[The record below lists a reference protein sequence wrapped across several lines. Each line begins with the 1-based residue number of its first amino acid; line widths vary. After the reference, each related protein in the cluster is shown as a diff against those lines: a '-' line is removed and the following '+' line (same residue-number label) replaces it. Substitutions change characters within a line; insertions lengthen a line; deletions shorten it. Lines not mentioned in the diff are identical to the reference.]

1 MINGAFT
8 IISYDGKYLFIK
20 RKDKGKW
27 DLPGGGFDVN
37 EIDYKGVTVREIKE
51 ETGII
56 ITREDLKL
64 CAILGQRLP
73 ERVRNEYKVDFG
85 LVFLHSLFLH
95 QEPEITLSDEH
106 TEFKFF
112 SYTEILSEYK
122 NFSSGPLWEFFTF
135 LKFQETGTLQE
146 GMLRDRS
153 VWLEK
158 AYIG

>member
-56 ITREDLKL
+56 TTREDLKL

-73 ERVRNEYKVDFG
+73 KHIRDKYELDFG
-85 LVFLHSLFLH
+85 LVFLHRLFLH
-95 QEPEITLSDEH
+95 KEPEVFISDEH
-106 TEFKFF
+106 TDFKFF
-112 SYTEILSEYK
+112 SQTEIFSSYQD
-122 NFSSGPLWEFFTF
+122 FSSGPLWLFFTF
-135 LKFQETGTLQE
+135 LKAQESGELQE
-146 GMLRDRS
+146 GMLSDRKI
-153 VWLEK
+153 WLGE
-158 AYIG
+158 AYI

>member
-8 IISYDGKYLFIK
+8 VISFDGKYLFIK

-51 ETGII
+51 ETGIST
-56 ITREDLKL
+56 TREDLKL

-85 LVFLHSLFLH
+85 LIFLHALFLH
-95 QEPEITLSDEH
+95 EDPMIVLSDEH
-106 TEFKFF
+106 TDYKFF
-112 SYTEILSEYK
+112 SYSEILQSYK
-122 NFSSGPLWEFFTF
+122 DFSSGPLWEFFTY
-135 LKFQETGTLQE
+135 LKYQETGILQE
-146 GMLRDRS
+146 GILKDRS
-153 VWLEK
+153 VWLGQ
-158 AYIG
+158 AYV